1 MTLTLPQIEGKI
13 REFTAIMYAPE
24 EFIPTFGFSNQ
35 TGLPHVEIHGEQ
47 YTLMVCENG
56 VELSREAFDNADVL
70 ILKVIEDISFSM
82 ACDQVYQDTSDHG
95 YRERFLS
102 IQKNILSKFNRYHN
116 NEKVKN
122 KQETL
127 STDDDSALSESRKN
141 MLLKSN
147 KNKKSLKKL

>member
-24 EFIPTFGFSNQ
+24 EFIPTLGSSNQ
-35 TGLPHVEIHGEQ
+35 TGLPHIEIHGGQ
-47 YTLMVCENG
+47 YMLMVCENG
-56 VELSREAFDNADVL
+56 AELSREAFDNVDAL
-70 ILKVIEDISFSM
+70 ILKVLEDISFSM
-82 ACDQVYQDTSDHG
+82 ACDQVFQDTSDHG
-95 YRERFLS
+95 YRERFVS
-102 IQKNILSKFNRYHN
+102 IQKNILSRINRYH

-127 STDDDSALSESRKN
+127 STDDNSALSESRKN

-147 KNKKSLKKL
+147 RNEKSLKKL